1 MHDAWWTL
9 ILFAVIGVAVLVTAV
24 SFTGSLRSTVPVT
37 LTADRSG
44 LVMDS
49 GAKVMMRGVQVGRVA
64 QIGRIEWA
72 QNGASLRLEIDPDQI
87 RYIPA
92 NVEAQISATTAF
104 GAKFVDL
111 VMPQNPSRA
120 RLSAGAVLHS
130 KNVSTEINTVFENV
144 VDLLNMIDPLK
155 LNAVLTAVADAV
167 RGQGERIGQA
177 TTDLNEVLEA
187 LNARG
192 DTIGGNWRSLK
203 NFTDTYDAAAQ
214 DILTILNAASTTSA
228 TVVNHSTQLDALLLN
243 AIGLS
248 NAGTNLLGSSRDNL
262 VGAADILAPTT
273 SLLFK
278 YNPEYTCFLQGAKWY
293 LDNGG
298 YAAWGG
304 ADGRTL
310 QLDVALLFGNDPYVY
325 PDNLPVV
332 AAKGG
337 PGGRPGC
344 GPLPDATH
352 NFPVRQ
358 LVTNTGWGTGLD
370 IRPNPG
376 IGHPCWANYFPG
388 PRGARPGGSCS
399 PGRRSGPTPRRGS
412 SHEGE
417 PGGRRGAPRRLPG
430 GMPADGVPADC
441 RLRGGALRRR
451 QDLLRRVR
459 QRVQSANG
467 QAGAHR
473 RRRGRQGHQD
483 LHQPRRDG
491 AGAVHRRQLG
501 HPHAGHPGGDPL
513 RQPVR

>member
-1 MHDAWWTL
+1 MRRGPGRHRLHDAWWTL

-304 ADGRTL
+304 PTGARYNSMWRYCSATTPMSIRTTCRL
-310 QLDVALLFGNDPYVY
+310 S
-325 PDNLPVV
+325 
-332 AAKGG
+332 
-337 PGGRPGC
+337 R
-344 GPLPDATH
+344 
-352 NFPVRQ
+352 
-358 LVTNTGWGTGLD
+358 
-370 IRPNPG
+370 
-376 IGHPCWANYFPG
+376 
-388 PRGARPGGSCS
+388 PRGVPAEGRDAGHCRMPPTTSRCASWSPTPDGEPGWT
-399 PGRRSGPTPRRGS
+399 SGPTPASGI
-412 SHEGE
+412 
-417 PGGRRGAPRRLPG
+417 
-430 GMPADGVPADC
+430 PAGPTTS
-441 RLRGGALRRR
+441 R
-451 QDLLRRVR
+451 
-459 QRVQSANG
+459 
-467 QAGAHR
+467 
-473 RRRGRQGHQD
+473 
-483 LHQPRRDG
+483 
-491 AGAVHRRQLG
+491 
-501 HPHAGHPGGDPL
+501 
-513 RQPVR
+513 

>member
-1 MHDAWWTL
+1 MRRGPGRHRLHDAWWTL

-37 LTADRSG
+37 LAADRSG

-310 QLDVALLFGNDPYVY
+310 QLDVALLFGNDPMSIRTTCRLSR
-325 PDNLPVV
+325 PRGSRRKAGMRAIAGCHPQLPG
-332 AAKGG
+332 APAGHQHRMG
-337 PGGRPGC
+337 NR
-344 GPLPDATH
+344 A
-352 NFPVRQ
+352 
-358 LVTNTGWGTGLD
+358 D

-376 IGHPCWANYFPG
+376 IGHPCWANYFPVTRAVPEPPSIRQCIPG
-388 PRGARPGGSCS
+388 PAI
-399 PGRRSGPTPRRGS
+399 GPNPAA
-412 SHEGE
+412 GE
-417 PGGRRGAPRRLPG
+417 
-430 GMPADGVPADC
+430 
-441 RLRGGALRRR
+441 
-451 QDLLRRVR
+451 
-459 QRVQSANG
+459 
-467 QAGAHR
+467 
-473 RRRGRQGHQD
+473 
-483 LHQPRRDG
+483 QP
-491 AGAVHRRQLG
+491 
-501 HPHAGHPGGDPL
+501 
-513 RQPVR
+513 